1 MIVPTIHV
9 HEGSSRECYDIY
21 SKLLKDRVI
30 FLTGE
35 VTDEVSSLVVSELLY
50 LDSIGKEDIYLY
62 INSPGGSISAGL
74 AIYDTMEHIKS
85 DVVTIGIGL
94 CASMGAFLLSCGTK
108 GKRSILKNCEVMIHQ
123 PLGGIEGK
131 ASDIKIVA
139 DRIIKIKKRLDSIL
153 SSNTNQ
159 SLRKIERDTQRD
171 YYMDSLEALSYGIVD
186 NIL

>member
-1 MIVPTIHV
+1 
-9 HEGSSRECYDIY
+9 
-21 SKLLKDRVI
+21 
-30 FLTGE
+30 
-35 VTDEVSSLVVSELLY
+35 
-50 LDSIGKEDIYLY
+50 
-62 INSPGGSISAGL
+62 
-74 AIYDTMEHIKS
+74 MEHIKS

-123 PLGGIEGK
+123 TLGGTEGK